1 MLTAIQLDY
10 AAYSALPTEAERAR
24 LFAQCDWAAR
34 ETGDGGMTALGR
46 LFWHR
51 NVVDADTDT
60 DADARSVA
68 DHDTRSVADHD
79 TRSVADVLDGAS
91 EPHNRRAR
99 ALSEADSFGWRPID
113 YALYYNDTRAAD
125 VLRISGAI
133 FSSRAN
139 AVVAAKYRA
148 AVLKGGAAH
157 PP

>member
-60 DADARSVA
+60 DADA
-68 DHDTRSVADHD
+68 RSVADHD

-148 AVLKGGAAH
+148 AVLKGGAA
-157 PP
+157 PPP